1 MTTRQGLDPSV
12 LRAYDIRGVVGE
24 TLTEADMTSIGRA
37 FATEMSARS
46 AKTVAVGFDGRLTSP
61 TMAAA
66 LIDGLL
72 QSGADVIRT
81 EMGPSP
87 MAYFA
92 SYELGTDACLMVTG
106 SHNPPE
112 FNGLKMTLNGKA
124 FYGDDILEL
133 GARIER
139 QDYLDVA
146 GRAREEPVFDRYV
159 DRLLR
164 DFQGTKELSVAWDPG
179 NGAAGDVTKAIT
191 DRLPG
196 RHVLINETID
206 GTFPAHHPDP
216 TVESNLAQLKDLVAR
231 ENCDLGIAF
240 DGDGDRI
247 GVVDGQG
254 RVLWGDQLLVL
265 LARDVL
271 ADQPG
276 APILCDVKASRMF
289 FEEIEK
295 MGGKPVMWKVGHSHI
310 KSKMVELNA
319 PLAGEMSA
327 HIFFKHRY
335 YGYDDAVYAAIRL
348 LSLLASTDKTLAEY
362 RDDLPQMTNT
372 PEIRID
378 CADDCK
384 FDVIDELITEMRKDP
399 DANFSD
405 MDGVRVE
412 TPEGWWLLRAS
423 NTQPALVVR
432 CESDTE
438 EGLEH
443 LKEIVRSTLKA
454 HKLDPAAIK

>member
-37 FATEMSARS
+37 FATEMSGRN

-61 TMAAA
+61 AMAAA
-66 LIDGLL
+66 LVEGLV
-72 QSGADVIRT
+72 QSGAEVVRT

-112 FNGLKMTLNGKA
+112 FNGLKMSLNGKA
-124 FYGDDILEL
+124 FYGNDILEL
-133 GARIER
+133 GQRIAR
-139 QDYLDVA
+139 QDYIDATGMVV
-146 GRAREEPVFDRYV
+146 EEPVFDRYV
-159 DRLLR
+159 ERLLS
-164 DFQGTKELSVAWDPG
+164 DFEGSNELRVAWDPG
-179 NGAAGDVTKAIT
+179 NGAAGDVTQAIT

-196 RHVLINETID
+196 HHVLINEKID

-216 TVESNLAQLKDLVAR
+216 TVENNLAQLKDLVAR

-247 GVVDGQG
+247 GVIDGLG

-271 ADQPG
+271 ADEPG

-295 MGGKPVMWKVGHSHI
+295 LGGKPIMWKVGHSHI

-348 LSLLASTDKTLAEY
+348 LSLLASSDKTLAEY
-362 RDDLPQMTNT
+362 RDDLPQMINT
-372 PEIRID
+372 PEIRIE
-378 CADDCK
+378 CADDRK
-384 FDVIDELITEMRKDP
+384 FDVIEDLVTEMRNDP
-399 DANFSD
+399 SANFSD

-412 TPEGWWLLRAS
+412 TQEGWWLLRAS

-454 HKLDPAAIK
+454 HNLDPAAI